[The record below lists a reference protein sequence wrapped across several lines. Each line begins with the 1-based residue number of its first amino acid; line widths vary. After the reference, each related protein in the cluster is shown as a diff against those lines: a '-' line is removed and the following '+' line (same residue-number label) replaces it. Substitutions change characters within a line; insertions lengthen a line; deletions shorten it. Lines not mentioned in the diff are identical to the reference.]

1 MKILAL
7 AARGTLPL
15 VAAECRQLGLRI
27 LHEGP
32 EGVDLD
38 LDEAQLA
45 KALVHLRIATRLLVR
60 LTTFAARDADSLY
73 QGASEVDWGRWLD
86 ARSTFAVHASGDIV
100 PSEPGRRG
108 LDNTV
113 FVALRVKDALCD
125 QLVRRLGRRPDV
137 AREDPEVRIV
147 ARGHRGRWSLFL
159 DASEP
164 ALHERGIRKAQ
175 GPAPLKETLAAAV
188 VEKARWDG
196 TGRLH
201 DPMCGAGTLVIEAL
215 GRALDIAPGCTR
227 WFGIERWPHHGEAM
241 TRRLDQVRGEAV
253 AHAKVALQRRDLDVV
268 ASDIDPRSL
277 DATRANLKEAGLER
291 MVRVVQADACR
302 IERPPPGST
311 LLANPPYGERIGG
324 DDVVQLYEAM
334 GRHWR
339 TFSGCEAWIL
349 DGHEGFRAAFGLEPT
364 QNLPLFNGPLPVTL
378 RLYHL

>member
-15 VAAECRQLGLRI
+15 VAAECRSLGLRI

-60 LTTFAARDADSLY
+60 LATFPARDADSLY
-73 QGASEVDWGRWLD
+73 QGASEIDWSRWLD
-86 ARSTFAVHASGDIV
+86 ANSTFAVHASGDIV

-108 LDNTV
+108 LDNTI
-113 FVALRVKDALCD
+113 FVALRIKDALCD
-125 QLVRRLGRRPDV
+125 QLVRRFGRRPDV

-147 ARGHRGRWSLFL
+147 ARGHRGRWSIFL

-164 ALHERGIRKAQ
+164 ALHERGFRKAQ
-175 GPAPLKETLAAAV
+175 GPAPLKETLAAAI
-188 VEKARWDG
+188 VETARWDG

-215 GRALDIAPGCTR
+215 GRTLGIAPGCTR
-227 WFGIERWPHHGEAM
+227 WFGIERWPHHGVHL
-241 TRRLDQVRGEAV
+241 TRHLDDVRGKAV
-253 AHAKVALQRRDLDVV
+253 AHAKEALQRKDLEVV

-277 DATRANLKEAGLER
+277 EATRTNLKEAGLER
-291 MVRVVQADACR
+291 MVRVIQADATTM
-302 IERPPPGST
+302 ERPPPGST
-311 LLANPPYGERIGG
+311 ILANPPYGERIGG
-324 DDVVQLYEAM
+324 DEVVKLYEAM
-334 GRHWR
+334 GKHWR

-349 DGHEGFRAAFGLEPT
+349 DGNEQFMPAFGLQPT
-364 QNLPLFNGPLPVTL
+364 SAMALWNGPLPVTL